1 MVFMWAYGKFL
12 KNGNLLNKKNKELE
26 LLLQKLKLF
35 SLKDRGRKLY
45 STPLV
50 MGKKLYQPYEN
61 LILACNPVTRRF
73 LSCPYTILPDF
84 PEVSNSI

>member
-1 MVFMWAYGKFL
+1 MFFLNEKDLICIRMVFMWAYGKFL

-50 MGKKLYQPYEN
+50 MRKSSTN
-61 LILACNPVTRRF
+61 LMKI
-73 LSCPYTILPDF
+73 
-84 PEVSNSI
+84 

>member
-26 LLLQKLKLF
+26 LHLQKLKLF
-35 SLKDRGRKLY
+35 FLKDRGRKLY

-50 MGKKLYQPYEN
+50 MRKNSTN
-61 LILACNPVTRRF
+61 LMKI
-73 LSCPYTILPDF
+73 
-84 PEVSNSI
+84 